1 MRNELFLLYVCVMY
15 GVKISRM
22 WSGARILEIIYFFQ
36 MIVEHEHFSTK
47 DMELVD
53 LVQIFSV
60 EHLALGSNIN

>member
-1 MRNELFLLYVCVMY
+1 MH

-22 WSGARILEIIYFFQ
+22 WSGARILREFFSFQ
-36 MIVEHEHFSTK
+36 MIVEHKHFSTK